1 MKGKYKG
8 DKLMKILFLTPPIKA
23 WDSHGLHKAAN
34 QMHAQAAAY
43 IRSKELAEVDAL
55 DCRALDMDWD
65 QMMASIKEKNP
76 DYVFVG
82 DQLFSTCGAAVIWY
96 FNEALKKIKAEMPQI
111 KTIASGLWYSADYDR
126 QMRLNPSIDYILIG
140 EAEITLE
147 ELLINLKDG
156 ARDER
161 EINGLVSRKDGT
173 IVVGP
178 HRSLIP
184 DLNVLPMPAYDL
196 FPMKTYVGH
205 TYWKPFAELM
215 TSRGCPGKCHFCYEW
230 ALYDSRSAAK
240 DFTTWRG
247 LSGKRIVDELD
258 VLEKQYGIT
267 TVVMQDD
274 AFNSDTKAMIEFC
287 EEKLRRGNKIDW
299 VCLGRADQWISQ
311 QDILPLM
318 RKAGLFM
325 ALTGVEVEDDMTLT
339 KTGKGVTIDQIKK
352 TIEILRAQDIGTV
365 GTVLIGLKDDTE
377 EKIKKRLQT
386 ADEIDPDVFALD
398 YLTPVPNSPDWS
410 YGIKKGWFDP
420 ETLDLKNWDF
430 QHPVIPTDHLSI
442 EDVGRLG
449 AWCMREY
456 YSKPERIH
464 RIMLSNCDEKVK
476 LCVKDFMSNI
486 SKWEANSR
494 VEASS

>member
-1 MKGKYKG
+1 
-8 DKLMKILFLTPPIKA
+8 MKILFLTPPLKA

-34 QMHAQAAAY
+34 QMHAQTAAY
-43 IRSKELAEVDAL
+43 VRAKGLASVEAL
-55 DCRALDMDWD
+55 DCRALDYDWD
-65 QMMASIKEKNP
+65 KMMDAVAAIKP
-76 DYVFVG
+76 DMVFVG

-96 FNEALKKIKAEMPQI
+96 FNEALRLIKAKMPQVI
-111 KTIASGLWYSADYDR
+111 TVASGLWYSADYER

-140 EAEITLE
+140 EAEITIE
-147 ELLINLKDG
+147 DLLNNLKDKKKDM
-156 ARDER
+156 RD
-161 EINGLVSRKDGT
+161 IPGLVCRRDTST
-173 IVVGP
+173 IIVGP
-178 HRSLIP
+178 HRGLIP

-196 FPMKTYVGH
+196 FPMEKYVGH

-230 ALYDSRSAAK
+230 ALYDSRSAAQ
-240 DFTTWRG
+240 DFSSWRG

-258 VLEKQYGIT
+258 ILEKQYGVV

-287 EEKLRRGNKIDW
+287 EEKLKRGNNIGW

-325 ALTGVEVEDDMTLT
+325 ALTGVEVESDAQLV
-339 KTGKGVTIDQIKK
+339 KTGKGVTMDQIKR
-352 TIEILRAQDIGTV
+352 TIEILRAQNIGTV
-365 GTVLIGLKDDTE
+365 GTVLIGLREDNE
-377 EKIKKRLQT
+377 EKIKERLRI
-386 ADEIDPDVFALD
+386 ADQIDPDVFALD
-398 YLTPVPNSPDWS
+398 YLTPVPNSPDWR
-410 YGIKKGWFDP
+410 YAIKQGWIDP
-420 ETLDLKNWDF
+420 DKINLKDWDF
-430 QHPVIPTDHLSI
+430 QHPVIPTDHLSV

-464 RIMLSNCDEKVK
+464 RIMDSDYDIRVK

-494 VEASS
+494 TPATVK